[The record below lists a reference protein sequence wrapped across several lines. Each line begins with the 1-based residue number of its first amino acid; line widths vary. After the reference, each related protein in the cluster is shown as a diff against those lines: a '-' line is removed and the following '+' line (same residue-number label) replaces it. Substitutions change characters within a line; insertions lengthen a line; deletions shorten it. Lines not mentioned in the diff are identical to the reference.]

1 MIIRYATAEHYSL
14 EVQFL
19 AEFLPVF
26 IHPSAKAQSA
36 VVGMDEHLYAVE
48 DVSVGLMGVKRLVAS
63 DLSVCVVAL
72 DHIVVDDDAERA
84 THNFV
89 VGDDDHLPFR
99 EDGYELLYLL
109 VGPEYIAVAVYSPE
123 RFSQLVVI
131 LHP

>member
-1 MIIRYATAEHYSL
+1 MRPPNIIALRFSFS
-14 EVQFL
+14 QSS
-19 AEFLPVF
+19 LPVF

-89 VGDDDHLPFR
+89 VGDDDHLPLPGR
-99 EDGYELLYLL
+99 WL
-109 VGPEYIAVAVYSPE
+109 
-123 RFSQLVVI
+123 
-131 LHP
+131 